1 MFDTARPASN
11 LLAAP
16 EYLQLLFEFTER
28 WQRATTLEEVYDA
41 ALDAITTALYCP
53 RASILLFDQTDR
65 MRFVAWRG
73 LSEPYRRAVD
83 GHSPWTRA
91 TKDPQPVLIEDIG
104 AADLSDDLKR
114 TIEREGIRACAFIP
128 LLEHGRLLGKFMLYY
143 DEVHRFT
150 DSEVDLALTI
160 ARQLGYSVERTRA
173 GQAAARLAA
182 IVESSDDAIISKDL
196 NGIIQTWNKGA
207 VRIFG
212 YTAAEVVGKSITILI
227 PEDRQHEEPE
237 ILARLRRGERVDHFE
252 TIRRRKDGFLL
263 DISLTVSP
271 VRDLNGRII
280 GASKIARD
288 ITDKKRAEKA
298 LKDSERR
305 LQELIAAIPAAIYTT
320 DAEGRI
326 TYFNEAAV
334 KLAGRTPEI
343 GTDQWC
349 VSWKLYW
356 PDGTP
361 LPHDQCPMAI
371 ALREGRPIRGMEAV
385 AERPDGTRVPFIPYP
400 TPLRDAD
407 GKIVG
412 AINMLVD
419 ISERKQAETHQRM
432 LLNELNHRV
441 KNNMQV
447 IQSLLDAGARQAGS
461 VDPKRVFEDA
471 SRRIASM
478 SAAQRV
484 LYATRNATRFG
495 AEEFLKS
502 VCNTAKETLPRNV
515 EIEVAEASGEL
526 SNDIAMPLALI
537 INELLTNA
545 AKHGARG
552 GKATI
557 RTGDAHVLYVEDDG
571 PGFDFESVRKHASGL
586 HLVQG
591 LAGQIRGKLEVTR
604 NPTRCSV
611 RLQ

>member
-207 VRIFG
+207 VRIFALHG
-212 YTAAEVVGKSITILI
+212 GGGC
-227 PEDRQHEEPE
+227 RQ
-237 ILARLRRGERVDHFE
+237 VDHDPDPGRSA
-252 TIRRRKDGFLL
+252 TRRAGDSRPPAPWRTSRPLRDDPPAQGWF
-263 DISLTVSP
+263 P
-271 VRDLNGRII
+271 VGHLAHGLSR
-280 GASKIARD
+280 ARSQ
-288 ITDKKRAEKA
+288 RPHH
-298 LKDSERR
+298 RR
-305 LQELIAAIPAAIYTT
+305 LQ
-320 DAEGRI
+320 D
-326 TYFNEAAV
+326 
-334 KLAGRTPEI
+334 RT
-343 GTDQWC
+343 
-349 VSWKLYW
+349 
-356 PDGTP
+356 
-361 LPHDQCPMAI
+361 
-371 ALREGRPIRGMEAV
+371 
-385 AERPDGTRVPFIPYP
+385 
-400 TPLRDAD
+400 
-407 GKIVG
+407 
-412 AINMLVD
+412 
-419 ISERKQAETHQRM
+419 
-432 LLNELNHRV
+432 
-441 KNNMQV
+441 
-447 IQSLLDAGARQAGS
+447 
-461 VDPKRVFEDA
+461 
-471 SRRIASM
+471 
-478 SAAQRV
+478 
-484 LYATRNATRFG
+484 
-495 AEEFLKS
+495 
-502 VCNTAKETLPRNV
+502 
-515 EIEVAEASGEL
+515 
-526 SNDIAMPLALI
+526 
-537 INELLTNA
+537 
-545 AKHGARG
+545 
-552 GKATI
+552 
-557 RTGDAHVLYVEDDG
+557 
-571 PGFDFESVRKHASGL
+571 
-586 HLVQG
+586 
-591 LAGQIRGKLEVTR
+591 
-604 NPTRCSV
+604 
-611 RLQ
+611 